1 MWRPDQH
8 FALNSDP
15 VVSSGL
21 LFSNEQQFRSIVGS
35 KMTCLQ
41 VGLRILKMEA
51 GAF

>member
-21 LFSNEQQFRSIVGS
+21 LFSNGPFRSIVGS